1 MQDYKKILKL
11 RFENKSQRYIADSPQ
26 MSRNTVKKVYD
37 AADQA
42 GLFWNDA
49 QFLDNAQIYSRLFP
63 KSQEINLSYQ
73 QPDYEYIHKELAK
86 VEVSLQLLWEE
97 YVRTCKANHKSTIS
111 VLGLLKNI
119 MNMPRRISFY
129 AKWAGYRYTSE
140 NQKLK
145 AILTIL

>member
-1 MQDYKKILKL
+1 
-11 RFENKSQRYIADSPQ
+11 

-63 KSQEINLSYQ
+63 ESQEINLSYQ

-86 VEVSLQLLWEE
+86 VGVSLQLLWEE
-97 YVRTCKANHKSTIS
+97 YVQTCKANHKPYYQRTWFIE
-111 VLGLLKNI
+111 KYHE
-119 MNMPRRISFY
+119 Y
-129 AKWAGYRYTSE
+129 AKKHNIYQR
-140 NQKLK
+140 K
-145 AILTIL
+145 ADSTHTVLLPYKKRSLSKVIFLVNRF